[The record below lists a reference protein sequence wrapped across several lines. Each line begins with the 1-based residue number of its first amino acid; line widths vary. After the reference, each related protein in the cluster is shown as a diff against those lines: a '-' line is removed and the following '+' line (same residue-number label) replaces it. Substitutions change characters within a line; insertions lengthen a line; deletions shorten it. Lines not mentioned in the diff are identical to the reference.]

1 VAADV
6 TAPRHNRHQ
15 SGFTDRPESGF
26 ELGKQLW
33 VTGTSMMAEGPE
45 PGYKGLAGDCVCRAI
60 AIATGIPYGDVYDA
74 INREAQTEK
83 LTKRREKRS
92 SARTGVHKPTTRRYL
107 ASLGWTWIP
116 TMRIG
121 SGCTVH
127 LRAGELPSGRLIV
140 LVSRHVVA
148 VIDGTIHDT
157 HDSSRDGTRC
167 VYGYFQKL
175 PA

>member
-1 VAADV
+1 MPNWKFDDGGRAKA
-6 TAPRHNRHQ
+6 
-15 SGFTDRPESGF
+15 
-26 ELGKQLW
+26 
-33 VTGTSMMAEGPE
+33 
-45 PGYKGLAGDCVCRAI
+45 GYKGLAGDCVCRAI
-60 AIATGIPYGDVYDA
+60 AIATGIPYRDVYDA
-74 INREAQTEK
+74 ISQEAQTEK

-107 ASLGWTWIP
+107 ASLGWTWVP

-140 LVSRHVVA
+140 SVSRHVVA

-157 HDSSRDGTRC
+157 HDSSRDGMRC
-167 VYGYFQKL
+167 VYGYFQKR